1 MSTVV
6 VRPVRFTDNIEQVRE
21 FLETIGLR
29 VRIESQR
36 GGWYDM
42 VAGAGMVALHA
53 AATSALG
60 HAQGETSLSFEADDC
75 ELVAEQLRSA
85 GVPEVVVYDEA
96 YGQVLTC
103 TDPNG
108 DKIAVDGRSR
118 DLYGYT
124 LHQASPDRRISVQ
137 PVVFTPPDGAYRAF
151 VEQFGFTPRG
161 HADEYFAS
169 CAGDGDAGLI
179 GLHYVYDGQ
188 LPIVPGPG
196 AVHLTFTTS
205 EPIGEVSAR
214 LTSAGFDPTITREDF
229 GSILSVIDPDGLEV
243 QVHEL
248 DAV

>member
-6 VRPVRFTDNIEQVRE
+6 VRPVRFTDNIEAMRD
-21 FLETIGLR
+21 FLETVGCR

-42 VAGAGMVALHA
+42 IAGAGMVALHT
-53 AATSALG
+53 AATSAMG
-60 HAQGETSLSFEADDC
+60 HAQGETALSFEADDC

-85 GVPEVVVYDEA
+85 GIPDVVVYDEA

-124 LHQASPDRRISVQ
+124 LHQAKADDRLSVQ
-137 PVVFTPPDGAYRAF
+137 PVVFTDPLSHYRGF
-151 VEQFGFTPRG
+151 VEQFGFTVRG
-161 HADEYFAS
+161 HADAYFAT

-179 GLHYVYDGQ
+179 GLHHVYEGK
-188 LPIVPGPG
+188 LPIVPGPA
-196 AVHLTFTTS
+196 AVHLTFTTT
-205 EPIGEVSAR
+205 EPIEDVAVR
-214 LTSAGFDPTITREDF
+214 LTAEGHNPTITDEEF
-229 GSILSVIDPDGLEV
+229 GSVLSVIDPDGLEI

-248 DAV
+248 A